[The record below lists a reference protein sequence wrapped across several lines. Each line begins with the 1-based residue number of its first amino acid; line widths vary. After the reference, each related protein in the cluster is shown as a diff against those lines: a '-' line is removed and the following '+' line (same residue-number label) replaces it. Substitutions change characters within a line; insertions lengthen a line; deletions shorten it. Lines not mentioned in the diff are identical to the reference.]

1 MIDKL
6 IEWCLKNRFLVV
18 TFYLFITGWGIYSV
32 IHTPM
37 DAIPDLSENQVIVV
51 AEWDGR
57 APQEIEDQI
66 TYPLSTSLQGL
77 PGVKSVRAKSIFGL
91 GMLTIIF
98 EDDVDLYFARTR
110 VLERLFS
117 LPFELP
123 EGVTPMLGP
132 DATGL
137 GWVYQYYLDDTE
149 ARKNGNA
156 LNLGQLRTIQDWFV
170 RFQLNSVSG
179 VAEVASIGGYVE
191 QYQVNFDPNLLRAHG
206 LSLSM
211 ALDKIRQSNRNV
223 GGGNIEIN
231 GQEITLR
238 GLGYV
243 ENKDDLNKLVL
254 GYHNDQPVLL
264 DDVAHIQKG
273 PAPRRGAL
281 DKNGQEI
288 VGGIVVMR
296 YGESTLD
303 TIKRVREKISEIQPG
318 LPDGIEIKPFYDQ
331 SDLIIRA
338 VHTLRDTLIE
348 EILLVILV
356 NAIFLLHFRSILIT
370 SIPIPLAI
378 LISFIL
384 MKEFGV
390 TSNIMSLSGIAIAI
404 GVLVDAGIVVT
415 EAVAREAHAAQEGK
429 SDLRYPQDIIKIVQR
444 ACKVVARPLFFSM
457 AIIIL
462 AFMPVFA
469 LIGQE
474 GKLFH
479 PLAFTKTFAMIG
491 ATALSVT
498 LVPVLASFFIR
509 GKLKD
514 EDQNPLMKGLIAL
527 YLPVLKFA
535 LKARWLV
542 LAIAGG
548 ILVLSLVL
556 AGRLGYEFMPP
567 LNERAFLFMPTT
579 LPSASVPEI
588 NRVMAAQDKVFAS
601 FPEVESVVGKLGRA
615 DTATDPAPISM
626 IETVIMLKDKV
637 HWRPGMTHEKLRAE
651 MMQEMMKFPGFT
663 PALLQPIQN
672 RILMLST
679 GIRGELA
686 VKLFGDDLPT
696 LEKLALELEGVV
708 KSVPGSADVYAERVS
723 GAPYLEIE
731 VDYGNAAL
739 YGVPPG
745 RVLDVIETSM
755 GGKVITTTIQGR
767 ERYAIRA
774 RYMRELRDNPEAV
787 KNVLVES
794 LTGELIPVGKVAD
807 FRMVMGPASI
817 SSENG
822 MLRVFVQSNV
832 RGRDLGGFV
841 AEVKET
847 IAREVDLP
855 TGVFVSYGGQYENLT
870 RANRTMI
877 IVIPMVIFIIFILLF
892 FVYKSFLEALNVL
905 LVMPFALSGGLLLQ
919 WWLGYD
925 FSVAVAVGYIAL
937 FGTAIETA
945 VIMVIY
951 LDEAVERKRKELGGK
966 LTWEGLRDAVIEGSA
981 LRLRPKLMT
990 VATILVSLSLIMIPF
1005 FSGERTGIEIM
1016 RPLAVPIFGGMVSSL
1031 ACVLIITPI
1040 IFMWMEEWKLRKELK
1055 TK

>member
-1 MIDKL
+1 MINQL
-6 IEWCLKNRFLVV
+6 IQWCLQNRFLVV
-18 TFYLFITGWGIYSV
+18 TFYLLVTGWGIYAV
-32 IHTPM
+32 FHTPL
-37 DAIPDLSENQVIVV
+37 DAIPDLSENQVIVI

-77 PGVKSVRAKSIFGL
+77 PGVKAVRAKSIFGL

-117 LPFELP
+117 LPFDLP
-123 EGVTPMLGP
+123 EGVTPTLGP

-137 GWVYQYYLDDTE
+137 GWVYQYYLDDSNARE
-149 ARKNGNA
+149 AGDG
-156 LNLGQLRTIQDWFV
+156 LTLGQLRTIQDWFV
-170 RFQLNSVSG
+170 RFQLNSVPG

-191 QYQVNFDPNLLRAHG
+191 QYQINFNPNLLRAHG
-206 LSLSM
+206 MSLSA
-211 ALDKIRQSNRNV
+211 ALQKIRESNRNV

-243 ENKDDLNKLVL
+243 GENRDLNKLVL
-254 GYHNDQPVLL
+254 GYHHNKAVLL
-264 DDVAHIQKG
+264 DDVARVQKG
-273 PAPRRGAL
+273 PAPRRGTL
-281 DKNGQEI
+281 DKNGREI

-303 TIKRVREKISEIQPG
+303 TINRVKEKIAEIQPG
-318 LPDGIEIKPFYDQ
+318 LADGVEIKPFYDQ
-331 SDLIIRA
+331 SDLILRA

-348 EILLVILV
+348 EILLVLLV
-356 NAIFLLHFRSILIT
+356 NALFLLHFRSILIT

-384 MKEFGV
+384 MKEFGIS
-390 TSNIMSLSGIAIAI
+390 SNIMSLSGIAIAI

-415 EAVAREAHAAQEGK
+415 EAVAREAHAAQEGR
-429 SDLRYPQDIIKIVQR
+429 SDLRYPRDIIQIVQR
-444 ACKVVARPLFFSM
+444 ACRVVARPLFFSM

-509 GKLKD
+509 GKLRD

-527 YLPVLKFA
+527 YRPVLDIA
-535 LKARWLV
+535 LQFRWIVLLLAAGVLV
-542 LAIAGG
+542 TSVFLA
-548 ILVLSLVL
+548 S
-556 AGRLGYEFMPP
+556 RLGYEFMPP
-567 LNERAFLFMPTT
+567 LNERALLFMPTT
-579 LPSASVPEI
+579 LPSASVPEV
-588 NRVMAAQDKVFAS
+588 NRVMSAQNKVLAS

-615 DTATDPAPISM
+615 DTATDPAPVSM
-626 IETVIMLKDKV
+626 IETVITLKDKE
-637 HWRPGMTHEKLRAE
+637 HWRPGMTQDKLRAE
-651 MMQEMMKFPGFT
+651 IMERMMEFPGFT

-686 VKLFGDDLPT
+686 VKLFGSDLPT
-696 LEKLALELEGVV
+696 LEKLALDIEDIIR
-708 KSVPGSADVYAERVS
+708 SVPGAADVYAERVS

-731 VDYGNAAL
+731 VNHDNAAL
-739 YGVPPG
+739 YGVPVG

-774 RYMRELRDNPEAV
+774 RYMRELRDDPDAI

-794 LTGELIPVGKVAD
+794 LNGELIPVGKVAD
-807 FRMVMGPASI
+807 MGLVTGPASI

-822 MLRVFVQSNV
+822 LLRVFVQSNV

-841 AEVKET
+841 SEVRET
-847 IAREVDLP
+847 LAREVDLP
-855 TGVFVSYGGQYENLT
+855 PGVFISYGGQYENLT
-870 RANRTMI
+870 RASRTMMV
-877 IVIPMVIFIIFILLF
+877 VIPMVIFIIFLLLF
-892 FVYKSFLEALNVL
+892 IVYKSFLEAAHVL
-905 LVMPFALSGGLLLQ
+905 LAMPFALSGGLLLQ

-937 FGTAIETA
+937 FGTAIETT

-951 LDEAVERKRKELGGK
+951 LEEALERKRAERGGR
-966 LTWEGLRDAVIEGSA
+966 LTREALREAVIEGSV

-990 VATILVSLSLIMIPF
+990 VATILASLSLIMIPF
-1005 FSGERTGIEIM
+1005 FSGERTGVEIM

-1031 ACVLIITPI
+1031 VHVLLVTPV
-1040 IFMWMEEWKLRKELK
+1040 IFLWLREWKLKGQGN
-1055 TK
+1055 

>member
-1 MIDKL
+1 MINKL
-6 IEWCLKNRFLVV
+6 IDWCLKNRFLVV
-18 TFYLFITGWGIYSV
+18 TFYLFVTGWGIYSV
-32 IHTPM
+32 YHTPL
-37 DAIPDLSENQVIVV
+37 DAIPDLSENQVIVI

-77 PGVKSVRAKSIFGL
+77 PGVKAVRAKSTFGF

-117 LPFELP
+117 LPFKLP

-137 GWVYQYYLDDTE
+137 GWVYQYYLDDSE
-149 ARKNGNA
+149 ARAAGNE

-170 RFQLNSVSG
+170 RFQLNSVPG

-191 QYQVNFDPNLLRAHG
+191 QYQVDFDPNQLRAHG
-206 LSLSM
+206 MSVSAALS
-211 ALDKIRQSNRNV
+211 KIKESNRNV

-243 ENKDDLNKLVL
+243 EEKNDLNRLVL
-254 GYHNDQPVLL
+254 GYHNNRPVLL
-264 DDVAHIQKG
+264 DDVARVQRG

-281 DKNGQEI
+281 DKDGREI

-303 TIKRVREKISEIQPG
+303 TIKRVKEKITEIQPG
-318 LPDGIEIKPFYDQ
+318 LPAGIEIKAFYDQ
-331 SDLIIRA
+331 SDLIVRA

-384 MKEFGV
+384 MNHFGV
-390 TSNIMSLSGIAIAI
+390 TSNIMSLAGIAIAI
-404 GVLVDAGIVVT
+404 GVLVDAGIVMT
-415 EAVAREAHAAQEGK
+415 EAVLREAHDAQEGR
-429 SDLRYPQDIIKIVQR
+429 SDLNYPQDITKIVQR
-444 ACKVVARPLFFSM
+444 ACRVVARPLFFSM

-462 AFMPVFA
+462 AFVPVFA

-479 PLAFTKTFAMIG
+479 PLAFTKTFAMVG
-491 ATALSVT
+491 ATLLSVT
-498 LVPVLASFFIR
+498 LVPVLASLFMR
-509 GKLKD
+509 GKLRD
-514 EDQNPLMKGLIAL
+514 ESQNPVMRALIRV
-527 YLPVLKFA
+527 YMPVLKGA
-535 LKARWLV
+535 LKMRWLV
-542 LAIAGG
+542 MVAAIAFFG
-548 ILVLSLVL
+548 ITALL
-556 AGRLGYEFMPP
+556 ASRLGYEFMPP

-588 NRVMAAQDKVFAS
+588 NRVMAAQDKVFAT

-615 DTATDPAPISM
+615 DTATDPAPTSM
-626 IETVIMLKDKV
+626 IETVIMLKDKE
-637 HWRPGMTHEKLRAE
+637 HWRPGMTHEKLRTE
-651 MMQEMMKFPGFT
+651 MMERMMEFPGFT

-686 VKLFGDDLPT
+686 VKLFGSDLPT
-696 LEKLALELEGVV
+696 LEKLALELESVI
-708 KSVPGSADVYAERVS
+708 KTVPGAADVYAERVS
-723 GAPYLEIE
+723 GAPYLEME
-731 VDYGNAAL
+731 VDHESAAL
-739 YGVPPG
+739 YGVSAQE
-745 RVLDVIETSM
+745 VLDVIETSM
-755 GGKVITTTIQGR
+755 GGKVLTTTIQGR
-767 ERYAIRA
+767 KRYAIRA
-774 RYMRELRDNPEAV
+774 RYMRELRDTPEDI
-787 KNVLVES
+787 KNVLVRS
-794 LTGELIPVGKVAD
+794 MNGELLPISKVAH
-807 FRMVMGPASI
+807 FRLVMGPASI

-832 RGRDLGGFV
+832 RGRDLGGYV
-841 AEVKET
+841 AEVKQV
-847 IAREVDLP
+847 IAEQVDLP
-855 TGVFVSYGGQYENLT
+855 EGVFIQYGGQYENLT
-870 RANRTMI
+870 RATQTMAV
-877 IVIPMVIFIIFILLF
+877 VIPVVLFIIFLLLF
-892 FVYKSFLEALNVL
+892 WVYRSFLEAAHIL
-905 LVMPFALSGGLLLQ
+905 LALPFALSGGFLLQ

-937 FGTAIETA
+937 LGTAIETTM
-945 VIMVIY
+945 VMVIY
-951 LDEAVERKRKELGGK
+951 LEEAVARKRKACGGT
-966 LTWEGLRDAVIEGSA
+966 LTQQDLQEAVLEGSV

-990 VATILVSLSLIMIPF
+990 VITILASLSLIMIPF
-1005 FSGERTGIEIM
+1005 FSGDRTGIEVM

-1031 ACVLIITPI
+1031 IHVLIVTPI
-1040 IFMWMEEWKLRKELK
+1040 IFMWLREWQMKREIEEK
-1055 TK
+1055 